1 MSIIR
6 GRCGELKGAKRGAK
20 PARGGIR
27 QMGRAK
33 DVTGF
38 RKIERVAYDDCAGCA
53 KAAGHIQVIKASY
66 TQDDSIK
73 RSATL
78 K

>member
-1 MSIIR
+1 MR
-6 GRCGELKGAKRGAK
+6 WQLKGVPQGAK

-38 RKIERVAYDDCAGCA
+38 GKIGRGAYDNCAGCA
-53 KAAGHIQVIKASY
+53 KAAGHIQVI
-66 TQDDSIK
+66 TCI
-73 RSATL
+73 RVEVNL
-78 K
+78 PEPL